1 MRDTLTIESAC
12 KMLAHIAK
20 RQKNQFCESKALE
33 LLISSLLKEDCT
45 KLREEEIVK
54 SLIDLLKK
62 T

>member
-1 MRDTLTIESAC
+1 MRDILTIESAC
-12 KMLAHIAK
+12 KMLAHIVK
-20 RQKNQFCESKALE
+20 RPKNQFGESKALE

>member
-1 MRDTLTIESAC
+1 MRDILTIESAC
-12 KMLAHIAK
+12 KMLAHIVK
-20 RQKNQFCESKALE
+20 RQKNQFGESKALE